1 MDEHLHI
8 LLLLAQHAP
17 NRWFL
22 LRGVQGVRGL
32 CVQVRR
38 RAADRGHLGVDR
50 GEMGGEMGS
59 GLIWVD
65 LARRATVHRSRR
77 RPFLGSPPG
86 RLLHDDLQ
94 QLLVAAS
101 LHLSCLAE
109 GAQDERK
116 QEFAKIDALLQD
128 CQMISRDLSRELSPP
143 ILKHGTLADVVGWL
157 AQWFGDKH
165 ALTVAVDA
173 QRAVPAASEHLRV
186 FVFRRAVGSEGGS
199 TAKRVD
205 CSGPLLDAKPDP
217 CLAPDSRA
225 KSGKRHTALADRHP
239 SCLQPCSPSRPP
251 PPIVWLAKDGARNR
265 CITPPE
271 HRTQGLAPAKPASTF
286 ALAAPLRS
294 SSWWGLR
301 SWFGASAERAAD
313 SRHPG
318 ELRSDGRTARV
329 QALRCHGQPGRLL
342 HPRS

>member
-1 MDEHLHI
+1 
-8 LLLLAQHAP
+8 
-17 NRWFL
+17 
-22 LRGVQGVRGL
+22 
-32 CVQVRR
+32 
-38 RAADRGHLGVDR
+38 
-50 GEMGGEMGS
+50 MGS

-77 RPFLGSPPG
+77 RPLFGRPPG

-205 CSGPLLDAKPDP
+205 CSGLLLDAKPDP
-217 CLAPDSRA
+217 CLDPDSRA

-251 PPIVWLAKDGARNR
+251 SPPIVWLAQPNARNR
-265 CITPPE
+265 SIIRPE
-271 HRTQGLAPAKPASTF
+271 HRTQGPPPAKPTPTPAKPT
-286 ALAAPLRS
+286 AAAYAAAGCWHESLPQSVLCPR
-294 SSWWGLR
+294 
-301 SWFGASAERAAD
+301 AE
-313 SRHPG
+313 P
-318 ELRSDGRTARV
+318 
-329 QALRCHGQPGRLL
+329 
-342 HPRS
+342 